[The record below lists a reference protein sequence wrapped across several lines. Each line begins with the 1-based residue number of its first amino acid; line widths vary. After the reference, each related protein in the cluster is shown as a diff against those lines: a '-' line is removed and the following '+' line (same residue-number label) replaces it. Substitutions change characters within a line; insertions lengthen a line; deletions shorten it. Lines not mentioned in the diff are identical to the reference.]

1 MSKNEILE
9 GLKAK
14 GIFDVTGNRDPLWQE
29 AFKLYQIE
37 TKQKLSPSC
46 GSCYNRLRSWLK
58 A

>member
-1 MSKNEILE
+1 MTKPELLAA
-9 GLKAK
+9 LKAK

-29 AFKLYQIE
+29 AFKLYHIE

>member
-1 MSKNEILE
+1 MTKAEILA

-14 GIFDVTGNRDPLWQE
+14 NILEVSGNKDPLWAE
-29 AFKLYQIE
+29 AFKLYYAE
-37 TKQKLSPSC
+37 TRQRLSPSC